1 MVIKV
6 ALALLA
12 AYLIGAIPVG
22 YLVARAFGGTDI
34 RRQGS
39 GNIGAANVLRTL
51 GPLPGALT
59 FLGDVA
65 KGYGVVALARA
76 LLGGDGTAVA
86 ACGALAVV
94 GNCWPVYLWFRGGKG
109 VATALG
115 AFLGLM
121 PLVMIPAALVW
132 LLIVATSRY
141 VSLGS
146 VLAAISVPVGA
157 LLGRYPGAF
166 VTAAVVV
173 ATIIVARH
181 RDNIARLLSGTERRL
196 GQRASA

>member
-1 MVIKV
+1 MKV
-6 ALALLA
+6 ALELVA

-22 YLVARAFGGTDI
+22 YLVGRAFGGTDI

-59 FLGDVA
+59 LLGDVA

-76 LLGGDGTAVA
+76 LLGGDATAVA

-94 GNCWPVYLWFRGGKG
+94 GNCWPVYLGFRGGKG

-115 AFLGLM
+115 AFLQLM
-121 PLVMIPAALVW
+121 PLVMVPAALVW

-146 VLAAISVPVGA
+146 ILAAVSVPIGA
-157 LLGRYPGAF
+157 LLGGYPGAF
-166 VTAAVVV
+166 VAAAAVV